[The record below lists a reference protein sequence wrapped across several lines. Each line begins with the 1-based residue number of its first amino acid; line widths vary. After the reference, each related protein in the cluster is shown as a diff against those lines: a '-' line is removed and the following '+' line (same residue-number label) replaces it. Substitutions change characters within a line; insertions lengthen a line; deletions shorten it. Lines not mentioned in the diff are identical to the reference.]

1 MEAKKWE
8 VIVEVSG
15 EVQAEIMRGLF
26 EAQGIPVVLIQEGAG
41 RAYGLNV
48 GPMGQVQILAPSN
61 LSESAN
67 QVLVDYY
74 AGVFEEEVDPEEPSE
89 L

>member
-1 MEAKKWE
+1 MDEQRWE

-26 EAQGIPVVLIQEGAG
+26 EAQGIPVLLIQEGAG

-48 GPMGQVQILAPSN
+48 GPMGQVQILAPTYF
-61 LSESAN
+61 SESAK
-67 QVLVDYY
+67 QVLSDYY
-74 AGVFEEEVDPEEPSE
+74 AGKFEEEVDLSE
-89 L
+89 SSAQ